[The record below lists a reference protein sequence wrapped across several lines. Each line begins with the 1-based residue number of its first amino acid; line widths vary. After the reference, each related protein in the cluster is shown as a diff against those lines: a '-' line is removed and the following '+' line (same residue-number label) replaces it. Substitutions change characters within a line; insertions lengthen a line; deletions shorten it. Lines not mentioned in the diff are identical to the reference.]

1 MIGPATRATIG
12 VKLAFLE
19 ADSLLQLDAI
29 RDLLLLLLEVLPV
42 LRAAHLSVQTS
53 VKLLRCPKS
62 PKEIRP
68 KSPLAAAT
76 GNTSNKQQ
84 HVLCH
89 AG

>member
-19 ADSLLQLDAI
+19 ADSVLQLEAI
-29 RDLLLLLLEVLPV
+29 RDLLLLEVLPV
-42 LRAAHLSVQTS
+42 LRSAHLSVQTS

-76 GNTSNKQQ
+76 SNRQQ